1 MALELAVA
9 LGALLIGLFVVL
21 DSLIDRELYGRL
33 DHALQDHAR
42 AIAVYLENGPDAG
55 ELSVLRRL
63 MPEYELPGHAD
74 FFEVWGADGST
85 LFRSASSADR
95 PLQHPSAGGQGPR
108 YYDLDL
114 PDGHAGRGLAM
125 PVLARL
131 GGKPTE
137 VTLAVATERTEADRL
152 ERRIHYSLMGGV
164 ALALLLAVGI
174 ALLAVRRGLR
184 PVLRFGERVARGGAS
199 PIPAPSPAPM
209 ADAALPRELEP
220 FAAAL
225 DDAFARLYATI
236 ERERRFSHD
245 VAHELRTPLTEIRAS
260 IEASSRRPGDDAARD
275 AAYGTSIAA
284 VERMQRAIDTLLQ
297 LARYEAGQDRPA
309 TDPLDAAALAR
320 RLLASLAPDAAERR
334 VRIDDAL
341 PSALWVRS
349 DVGSLERI
357 LSNLLRNAIAYAP
370 EGSTI
375 RLGAE
380 TSGGGCF
387 LRMDNPAPG
396 LDLADLDQFGERFW
410 RKAPAGGTAAHAGL
424 GLALARA
431 LAASLGLAL
440 TFELR
445 DGWLAARLGPL
456 PDLSMD

>member
-1 MALELAVA
+1 MALELAIA
-9 LGALLIGLFVVL
+9 LGALLVGLFVAL
-21 DSLIDRELYGRL
+21 DNLIDRELYGRV

-42 AIAVYLENGPDAG
+42 AIAVYLESGPDAG
-55 ELSVLRRL
+55 DLGVLRRL

-74 FFEVWGADGST
+74 FFEVWGADSGT

-95 PLQHPSAGGQGPR
+95 PLQHPPAGGKGLR
-108 YYDLDL
+108 YYDLVL

-137 VTLAVATERTEADRL
+137 VTLAVATERTEVDRL
-152 ERRIHYSLMGGV
+152 ERRVHYSLMGGV

-174 ALLAVRRGLR
+174 ALLAVRRGLA
-184 PVLRFGERVARGGAS
+184 PVLRFGERVARGSSS
-199 PIPAPSPAPM
+199 PPSSPAPM
-209 ADAALPRELEP
+209 TDAALPRELTP

-236 ERERRFSHD
+236 ERERRFSRD

-260 IEASSRRPGDDAARD
+260 IEAAARRPGDEAARD

-297 LARYEAGQDRPA
+297 LTRYEAGQDHPA

-320 RLLASLAPDAAERR
+320 HLLVSLGPDAAARQL
-334 VRIDDAL
+334 RIEDAL
-341 PSALWVRS
+341 PSTLWVRS

-370 EGSTI
+370 AGGTI
-375 RLGAE
+375 RLGADV
-380 TSGGGCF
+380 TGAGSF
-387 LRMDNPAPG
+387 LWVGNPAPG
-396 LDLADLDQFGERFW
+396 LGVDDLRHFGERFW
-410 RKAPAGGTAAHAGL
+410 RKTPAGGTAEHAGL

-431 LAASLGLAL
+431 LAASLALEL

-445 DGWLAARLGPL
+445 DGWLTARLGPL
-456 PDLSMD
+456 PDLSGD

>member
-9 LGALLIGLFVVL
+9 LGALLVGLFVAL
-21 DSLIDRELYGRL
+21 DSLIDRALYGRM

-42 AIAVYLENGPDAG
+42 AIAVYLESGPDAG
-55 ELSVLRRL
+55 DLGVLRRL

-74 FFEVWGADGST
+74 FFEVWGADGGT

-95 PLQHPSAGGQGPR
+95 PLQHPPAGGRGLR

-137 VTLAVATERTEADRL
+137 VTLAVATERTEVDRL
-152 ERRIHYSLMGGV
+152 ERRVHYSLLGGV

-174 ALLAVRRGLR
+174 ALLAVRRGLT
-184 PVLRFGERVARGGAS
+184 PVLRFGERVARGGSS
-199 PIPAPSPAPM
+199 PSPSPAPM

-236 ERERRFSHD
+236 ERERRFSRD

-260 IEASSRRPGDDAARD
+260 IEAAAKLPGDEAARD
-275 AAYGTSIAA
+275 AAYDTSIGA

-320 RLLASLAPDAAERR
+320 HLLVSLAPDAAARR
-334 VRIDDAL
+334 LRVEDAL

-370 EGSTI
+370 AGGAI

-380 TSGGGCF
+380 ASAQGV
-387 LRMDNPAPG
+387 LLWVSNEAPA
-396 LDLADLDQFGERFW
+396 LAAEDLSHFGERFW
-410 RKAPAGGTAAHAGL
+410 RKAPAGGTAANAGL

-431 LAASLGLAL
+431 LAASLGLKLAFGL
-440 TFELR
+440 A
-445 DGWLAARLGPL
+445 DGWLTARLGPL
-456 PDLSMD
+456 PDLAGD